1 MTYKALRNASGEWVT
16 VFDDFGP
23 PEILTTGIPDLMSQE
38 TTIEDLK
45 QFYDQLD
52 FAGIELVTLEIT
64 VKP

>member
-1 MTYKALRNASGEWVT
+1 MTYKALRNTSGEWIAI
-16 VFDDFGP
+16 FDEFGP
-23 PEILTTGIPDLMSQE
+23 SEILTTGIPELMSEE

-52 FAGIELVTLEIT
+52 FTGIELVKLEIT